1 MSVTKLSK
9 ADDGRC
15 LVVLSGE
22 IDLAVA
28 PELVTELEY
37 AVTTISPHLV
47 LDVGG
52 VEFIDSS
59 GLSALVTT
67 QRRALEQGGS
77 LVLTAAPEHITD
89 LLRLTR
95 LDAVLSLEPD
105 RPEAPASPAEQPRP
119 PHTTGGDG
127 FTDGQRQALLALGEL
142 QGERASTSV
151 V

>member
-9 ADDGRC
+9 AEDGRC
-15 LVVLSGE
+15 LVLLTGE

-37 AVTTISPHLV
+37 AVTAISPHLV

-67 QRRALEQGGS
+67 QRRAHEQGGS

-95 LDAVLSLEPD
+95 LDAVLTLEPD
-105 RPEAPASPAEQPRP
+105 LPEAPASLAEQPRP
-119 PHTTGGDG
+119 SRTTGSGG
-127 FTDGQRQALLALGEL
+127 LTDGQRRAMLALGEMR
-142 QGERASTSV
+142 GDTASASV